1 MEPNRAPSNATQPQP
16 DDILDIDL
24 EEFRI
29 CNFVSLLES
38 DLVNN
43 FQQLKAAFPAA
54 LLEVKTANNWIKQA
68 SKRPI
73 PKMLFSEFWYEQELC
88 ILFADTN
95 VGKTILAVQI
105 ADSISRGHPIPGF
118 KLEANA
124 QKVIYCDFELND
136 KQFQGRY
143 SRNYKEP
150 YVFSDNFLR
159 VEINP
164 DADFPEDASFEISLS
179 NAIEKV
185 ITDTG
190 AKIVIIDN
198 ITYLRHENEKA
209 KDALPLMKH
218 LKRLKNK
225 YGLSLLVLAHTP
237 KRDLSKPLTRND
249 LQGSKVLMNFC
260 DSSFAIGESS
270 SDSFLRY
277 IKMIK
282 VRSTEHIFDSDNIIV
297 CQITKPHN
305 FLHFEFLHFD
315 SEYKHLK
322 TVSEQDKQML
332 EDEIR
337 KCINE
342 EPTISA
348 YAIAKKL
355 CPNEKNFN
363 SFKIKVLRIYKKLRP
378 ANMADED
385 LPESVPGNIPVEDLP
400 SPARASCPME
410 EDLSQTKS
418 LNQPGELVTNW

>member
-1 MEPNRAPSNATQPQP
+1 MKPNSLSFDAQQPQSEEV
-16 DDILDIDL
+16 LEIDL
-24 EEFRI
+24 EQFKI
-29 CNFVSLLES
+29 NNFAALLEE
-38 DLVNN
+38 DLNDN
-43 FQQLKAAFPAA
+43 LQRLKAAIPVG
-54 LLEVKTANNWIKQA
+54 LLEVKTANGWIEQA

-73 PKMLFSEFWYEQELC
+73 PRMLFSEFWYEQELC

-105 ADSISRGHPIPGF
+105 ADSISRGRSIPGF
-118 KLEANA
+118 KLEAKA

-136 KQFQGRY
+136 KQFQKRY
-143 SRNYKEP
+143 SRNYEEP
-150 YVFSDNFLR
+150 YLFSDNFLR

-164 DADFPEDASFEISLS
+164 DADFPDDASFELSLS

-185 ITDTG
+185 IIETC

-225 YGLSLLVLAHTP
+225 YNLSLLVLAHTP
-237 KRDLSKPLTRND
+237 KRDLTKPLTRND
-249 LQGSKVLMNFC
+249 LQGSKMLMNFC

-270 SDSFLRY
+270 SDSSFRY

-282 VRSTEHIFDSDNIIV
+282 VRSSEHIYDSDNIIV

-305 FLHFEFLHFD
+305 FLHFNFLHYD

-322 TVSEQDKQML
+322 TVSEHDKQKL

-337 KCINE
+337 QCIDE
-342 EPTISA
+342 EPAISA

-355 CPNEKNFN
+355 CVNEKDFN
-363 SFKIKVLRIYKKLRP
+363 SFKIKVLRICKRIRP
-378 ANMADED
+378 NNKPDKPITD
-385 LPESVPGNIPVEDLP
+385 
-400 SPARASCPME
+400 
-410 EDLSQTKS
+410 
-418 LNQPGELVTNW
+418 W